1 MSSSCRQK
9 QGFHRRLQAA
19 GSTQKADLLTCP
31 TGHPGPGSPSQSQPP
46 KGTKPYSER
55 TTQGREDTPNSQK
68 WKKTQTLTCEKKKEV
83 KKQASNSTIVDSEVL
98 RSRKNEAKFTSPHSR
113 TTENTHPGKNGSSAS
128 FSGLQEEASSS
139 SKQPKQSSIQ
149 EGLSSEAFDR
159 RPLAQQNIWAG
170 GKLHESKLIK
180 KLKSVQSWPSR
191 DRLSVCGDVF
201 DDVCEGLP
209 LFGRILREIK
219 TEYDLYVNHL
229 MASQSPQHNMP
240 MNALVEDIGR
250 SKVRE
255 KELEEAEKEVCRLE
269 QQATRSLEEN
279 KRLKVQHEL
288 QNIPA
293 TTGPEDRT
301 SADASVWENAA
312 LRSDVS
318 SSKRL
323 QVLHVAKEVLQLEE
337 EVQEK
342 LVSRVT
348 TSAAER
354 LLQELK
360 AEIMTLIA
368 SNHRLRTMNQDLE
381 IRLHAVLQKE
391 KGSQATGRM
400 LWDQIYED
408 LHLRE
413 TPNCSSDD

>member
-1 MSSSCRQK
+1 M
-9 QGFHRRLQAA
+9 
-19 GSTQKADLLTCP
+19 
-31 TGHPGPGSPSQSQPP
+31 
-46 KGTKPYSER
+46 
-55 TTQGREDTPNSQK
+55 
-68 WKKTQTLTCEKKKEV
+68 
-83 KKQASNSTIVDSEVL
+83 
-98 RSRKNEAKFTSPHSR
+98 
-113 TTENTHPGKNGSSAS
+113 
-128 FSGLQEEASSS
+128 
-139 SKQPKQSSIQ
+139 
-149 EGLSSEAFDR
+149 
-159 RPLAQQNIWAG
+159 
-170 GKLHESKLIK
+170 K

-209 LFGRILREIK
+209 VFGRILREIK

-229 MASQSPQHNMP
+229 MASQFPQHNML

-279 KRLKVQHEL
+279 KRLRVQHEL

-368 SNHRLRTMNQDLE
+368 SNHRLRKMNQDLE
-381 IRLHAVLQKE
+381 IRLHAVLKKE
-391 KGSQATGRM
+391 KGSRATGRM

>member
-9 QGFHRRLQAA
+9 QCFHRRLQAA

-55 TTQGREDTPNSQK
+55 TTQGREDTPNFQK

-180 KLKSVQSWPSR
+180 VRDGHTVYEWHARSGSFYDSLILFHTKKLKSVQSWPSR

-219 TEYDLYVNHL
+219 VFPFPLYPLAHF
-229 MASQSPQHNMP
+229 
-240 MNALVEDIGR
+240 
-250 SKVRE
+250 
-255 KELEEAEKEVCRLE
+255 
-269 QQATRSLEEN
+269 
-279 KRLKVQHEL
+279 
-288 QNIPA
+288 
-293 TTGPEDRT
+293 
-301 SADASVWENAA
+301 
-312 LRSDVS
+312 
-318 SSKRL
+318 
-323 QVLHVAKEVLQLEE
+323 
-337 EVQEK
+337 
-342 LVSRVT
+342 
-348 TSAAER
+348 
-354 LLQELK
+354 
-360 AEIMTLIA
+360 
-368 SNHRLRTMNQDLE
+368 
-381 IRLHAVLQKE
+381 
-391 KGSQATGRM
+391 
-400 LWDQIYED
+400 
-408 LHLRE
+408 
-413 TPNCSSDD
+413 